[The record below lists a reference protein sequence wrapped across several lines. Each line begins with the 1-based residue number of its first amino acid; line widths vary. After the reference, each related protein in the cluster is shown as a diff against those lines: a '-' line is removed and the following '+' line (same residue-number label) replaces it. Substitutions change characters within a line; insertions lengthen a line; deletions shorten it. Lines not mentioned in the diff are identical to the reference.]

1 MGPVMPEASGAG
13 DGAGDPVLQALTAA
27 ATAVVKIFSSRKR
40 RGGVSSMACLA
51 LKARK
56 VFARPGPGLSVS
68 CCDQRGLVSGTGIA
82 YFAYFCIFD
91 GVHVAYGFQQFWPPH
106 D

>member
-1 MGPVMPEASGAG
+1 MGPVMPAESGAG
-13 DGAGDPVLQALTAA
+13 GGAGGPVRQALISA

-68 CCDQRGLVSGTGIA
+68 CCNQRWLVSGVGIA
-82 YFAYFCIFD
+82 YFAHFY
-91 GVHVAYGFQQFWPPH
+91 PL
-106 D
+106 